1 MDEKFIKREI
11 LHVDMDAFYAS
22 VECLDR
28 PELSGKPVI
37 VGGRTGRGVV
47 SAASYEARSC
57 GVHSAMPVFKAKLLC
72 PDGIF
77 LPARMKRYKEISRKI
92 MNILMR
98 HSPLVEQASVDEAYL
113 DVSGTTNLLGP
124 PETVA
129 MNIKRDI
136 KNKLGLTC
144 SVGLAPNK
152 FLAKIA
158 SDLEKPDGL
167 TIIPMTD
174 LSNFMRNLSVEKIP
188 GVGPKTLRELQNF
201 GIKTGLDILKFSEK
215 FWIDRLGKGGK
226 DLVLRA
232 KGIDNSP
239 VIPHSAPK
247 SFSAEETFAKDIT
260 SMDQLRKYLLAHA
273 ERVGT
278 DLRAHGYLGRTL
290 HIKIKFADFKI
301 ITRSRT
307 LAEPTSSTISIFKV
321 ASGLLDK
328 LEINR
333 EIRLIGLGV
342 SNLTKGIR
350 QLSLLKNNIGEKQQ
364 KIDRVVDAIRSQF
377 GSEVIKRGQLI

>member
-22 VECLDR
+22 VESLDR
-28 PELSGKPVI
+28 PELSGRPVI

-57 GVHSAMPVFKAKLLC
+57 GVHSAMPLFKAKLLC
-72 PDGIF
+72 PDGFF
-77 LPARMKRYKEISRKI
+77 LPVRMKRYKEISRKI

-98 HSPLVEQASVDEAYL
+98 YSPLVEQASVDEAYL

-136 KNKLGLTC
+136 KNEIGLTC
-144 SVGLAPNK
+144 SVGVAPNK

-167 TIIPMTD
+167 TIIPRSD
-174 LSNFMRNLSVEKIP
+174 VPSFMGKLSVKKIP

-201 GIKTGLDILKFSEK
+201 GIKTGTDLLKFSEN
-215 FWIDRLGKGGK
+215 FWIDRFGKGGK
-226 DLVLRA
+226 DLLLRA

-239 VIPHSAPK
+239 VIPNSPPK
-247 SFSAEETFAKDIT
+247 SFSAEETFSEDIDRV
-260 SMDQLRKYLLAHA
+260 DQFQKYLLAHA
-273 ERVGT
+273 ERVGS
-278 DLRAHGYLGRTL
+278 DLRSHGYLGRTV
-290 HIKIKFADFKI
+290 HTKVKFADFKI

-307 LAEPTSSTISIFKV
+307 LAEPTANTISIFNV
-321 ASGLLDK
+321 ASALLDELK
-328 LEINR
+328 INR
-333 EIRLIGLGV
+333 KIRLIGLGV
-342 SNLTKGIR
+342 SNLTKGVR
-350 QLSLLKNNIGEKQQ
+350 QLSLLKNDIVEKQQ
-364 KIDRVVDAIRSQF
+364 KIDKVVDAIRRQF
-377 GSEVIKRGQLI
+377 GNGVIKRGPLL

>member
-1 MDEKFIKREI
+1 MDENFINREI

-22 VECLDR
+22 VESLDR

-37 VGGRTGRGVV
+37 VGGRTSRGVV

-57 GVHSAMPVFKAKLLC
+57 GVHSAMPLFQAKLLC

-98 HSPLVEQASVDEAYL
+98 YSPLVEQASVDEAYL

-124 PETVA
+124 PEKVA

-136 KNKLGLTC
+136 KNEIGLTC
-144 SVGLAPNK
+144 SVGVAPNK

-167 TIIPMTD
+167 TIIPRADMSTFMGK
-174 LSNFMRNLSVEKIP
+174 LSIKKIP

-201 GIKTGLDILKFSEK
+201 GIKTGLDLLNFSEK
-215 FWIDRLGKGGK
+215 FWIDRFGKGGK
-226 DLVLRA
+226 DLSLRA

-239 VIPHSAPK
+239 VIPHLAPK
-247 SFSAEETFAKDIT
+247 SFSAEETFAEDIT
-260 SMDQLRKYLLAHA
+260 RVDQLQKYLLAHA

-278 DLRAHGYLGRTL
+278 DLRVHGYFGRTV
-290 HIKIKFADFKI
+290 HIKIKFADFKT

-307 LAEPTSSTISIFKV
+307 LAEPTATTISIFKV
-321 ASGLLDK
+321 ASGLLDE
-328 LEINR
+328 LETNR
-333 EIRLIGLGV
+333 KIRLIGLGV
-342 SNLTKGIR
+342 SNLTKGVK
-350 QLSLLKNNIGEKQQ
+350 QLSLLKNDISEKQQ
-364 KIDRVVDAIRSQF
+364 KIDRVVDAIRRQF
-377 GSEVIKRGQLI
+377 GNEVIRRGQLI